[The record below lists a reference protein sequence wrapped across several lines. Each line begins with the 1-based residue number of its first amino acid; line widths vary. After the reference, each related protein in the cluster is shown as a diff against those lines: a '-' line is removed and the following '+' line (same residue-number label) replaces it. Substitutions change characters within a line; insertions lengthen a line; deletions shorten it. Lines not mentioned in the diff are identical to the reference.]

1 MEQRVSSLSVN
12 LSQGRCKVLPPS
24 VHLQTL
30 SLLCPHKTIK
40 KAAFFENKFGDEKGK
55 VITLSVNKN
64 CQNLRHSTV
73 QYVWIQTILLPT
85 EHRASPFTG
94 ICVKLGET
102 QSSSLDLWS
111 LMKGAATYSSHSYCV
126 VSWHWG
132 ASTPRAKQLSEVGE
146 GSWGNTVVKERW
158 RDTWI
163 TGIVSEDWLQQIK
176 IHMEVRDLDTD
187 SL

>member
-1 MEQRVSSLSVN
+1 MEQRASSLSVN

-40 KAAFFENKFGDEKGK
+40 KAAFENKLGDEKGK

-64 CQNLRHSTV
+64 CQNLHHFTV

-111 LMKGAATYSSHSYCV
+111 LMKGAATYSSHSYCL
-126 VSWHWG
+126 VSLLGTGEPVHPGQSNLVKWEKATEETRWWKNAG
-132 ASTPRAKQLSEVGE
+132 MILGSRA
-146 GSWGNTVVKERW
+146 
-158 RDTWI
+158 
-163 TGIVSEDWLQQIK
+163 
-176 IHMEVRDLDTD
+176 
-187 SL
+187 